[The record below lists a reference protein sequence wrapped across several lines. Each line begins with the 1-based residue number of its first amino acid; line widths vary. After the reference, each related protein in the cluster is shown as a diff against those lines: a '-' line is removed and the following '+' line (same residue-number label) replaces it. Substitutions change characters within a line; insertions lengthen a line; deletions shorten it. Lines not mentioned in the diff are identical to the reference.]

1 MRNVC
6 IETILAFLM
15 AGLMFAGCAIVSGCQ
30 TALPEPATTDGLSK
44 AESRLDG
51 LTDERIA
58 QISASAT
65 VARSTVGVYPDSDNK
80 KVITG
85 ELDVI
90 LAMTGEP
97 NKALLASAEERS
109 LKAGQYLDEAYAQ
122 KVTEAEILNKR
133 IYDANMNYEFEKAK
147 KEAEYQAAL
156 KEKEIEL
163 KQKKL
168 ELEQERLDKQAER
181 WNLAGGFLLLA
192 GLGLALATPMKQL
205 GVGLAGCGL
214 FIASVPFVMN
224 EPWFKYSIIIIFS
237 TGLVF
242 AGWYVIK
249 SRVSKVDNET
259 TK

>member
-6 IETILAFLM
+6 VETVLAFLM
-15 AGLMFAGCAIVSGCQ
+15 AGVMFVGCGFVSGCK
-30 TALPEPATTDGLSK
+30 TALPDPATTDGLSK

-51 LTDERIA
+51 LTDERIQ

-65 VARSTVGVYPDSDNK
+65 VARNTVGVYPDSDNK
-80 KVITG
+80 KVIEG
-85 ELDVI
+85 ELGVI

-97 NKALLASAEERS
+97 NKALLDSAEERS
-109 LKAGQYLDEAYAQ
+109 LKTGQYLDEAYAQ
-122 KVTEAEILNKR
+122 KVTEAETLNKR
-133 IYDANMNYEFEKAK
+133 IYDANIYYEVEKAK
-147 KEAEYQAAL
+147 KEAQYQAAL
-156 KEKEIEL
+156 KEKQIEL
-163 KQKKL
+163 EQKKL

-205 GVGLAGCGL
+205 GIGLAGCGL

-224 EPWFKYSIIIIFS
+224 EPWFKFAIIIIFA

-242 AGWYVIK
+242 GCFYIFRAVK
-249 SRVSKVDNET
+249 NSNNTPSN
-259 TK
+259 